1 MKPIPLEVTMMK
13 RIGELNAERIHDL
26 NQIGGLQQE
35 NARLKAEVEELKSQP
50 DPLTAYLYADTLR
63 RDDIKTLKAH
73 IERLTKAV
81 MHSPAAQL
89 KLKELEGKTTFEEI
103 NPKEAENASLKAE
116 AERLKMSAYNRLS
129 MRIEIDKLNAR
140 IERLIK
146 AGDLMADGINGDYN
160 YSLPCIEAWEAAKKG
175 GQSNG

>member
-89 KLKELEGKTTFEEI
+89 KLKELEGKTTYEEV
-103 NPKEAENASLKAE
+103 NAKEGK
-116 AERLKMSAYNRLS
+116 
-129 MRIEIDKLNAR
+129 
-140 IERLIK
+140 
-146 AGDLMADGINGDYN
+146 
-160 YSLPCIEAWEAAKKG
+160 
-175 GQSNG
+175 GQS